1 MHKALAL
8 LLALL
13 SLVLGIR
20 PASAETSLD
29 RFAFLNEPPPALPG
43 LPPSP
48 ERETEW
54 VRRSFEVVAEAG
66 LALPWCS
73 QGAFAPCAGLGTGL
87 SASLAGIYRITP
99 YVGLGAE
106 IAAASFRIDGGSGHA
121 GVIGPVFRAYFL
133 EQGSIDPW
141 IQVGFG
147 AAHFRTRHA
156 MADIDVEASGP
167 AFSGAAG
174 VDFWLS
180 PSWKLGP
187 SIGQRFLFPTESRAC
202 QAQACGSFTPGQAGG
217 VRRHLNLSLTATFA
231 FGSFF

>member
-1 MHKALAL
+1 MQKALAL
-8 LLALL
+8 SLSLLLLAL
-13 SLVLGIR
+13 GIR
-20 PASAETSLD
+20 SASAETSLD
-29 RFAFLNEPPPALPG
+29 RFGFLNAPLPALPS
-43 LPPSP
+43 LPPAP

-73 QGAFAPCAGLGTGL
+73 QSSFAPCASLGTGI
-87 SASLAGIYRITP
+87 SASLAGFYRISP

-106 IAAASFRIDGGSGHA
+106 IAAASFRLDEGSGHA
-121 GVIGPVFRAYFL
+121 GIVGPVFRAYFL
-133 EQGSIDPW
+133 EEGSIDPW

-147 AAHFRTRHA
+147 AAHFRTRHP
-156 MADIDVEASGP
+156 ADLSVEATGP
-167 AFSGAAG
+167 VVSGAAG

-187 SIGQRFLFPTESRAC
+187 AIGQRFLFPTESRGC
-202 QAQACGSFTPGQAGG
+202 NFQGCGSFTAGQAGG
-217 VRRHLNLSLTATFA
+217 IRRHLNLGLTATFA